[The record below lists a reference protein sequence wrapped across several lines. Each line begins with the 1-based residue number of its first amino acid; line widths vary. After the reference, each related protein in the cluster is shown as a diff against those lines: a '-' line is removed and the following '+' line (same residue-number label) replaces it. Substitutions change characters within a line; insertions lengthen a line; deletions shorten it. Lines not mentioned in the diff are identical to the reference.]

1 MTGPVTTSAAVAGHT
16 AAETGGA
23 SHSSMLNK
31 LRAGVLGA
39 NDGIVSVAA
48 MVMGVA
54 GATTDSFAILVAGVA
69 GLSAGALSMAV
80 GEYVS
85 VSAQRDSE
93 RALLAR
99 ERWELE
105 NLPDQELAELASL
118 YEAKGL
124 TPDLAHQVA
133 TQLTHHDAL
142 GAHAEAEL
150 GIDPDELV
158 NPWHAAGASMGAF
171 VLGALVPLLVMVL
184 TAPSVRVWATAG
196 AVVGALVLTGVLSAR
211 IGGARVLP
219 AVVRVVSGGVLAMAI
234 TYAIGMLV
242 GGGIA

>member
-1 MTGPVTTSAAVAGHT
+1 MTGTLDAPL
-16 AAETGGA
+16 A
-23 SHSSMLNK
+23 SGTPSLTQATPQGVGTEHASMLNK

-54 GATTDSFAILVAGVA
+54 GATTDSFAILVAGIA

-93 RALLAR
+93 RALI
-99 ERWELE
+99 ERVRA
-105 NLPDQELAELASL
+105 NGGPDAVASL
-118 YEAKGL
+118 GL
-124 TPDLAHQVA
+124 
-133 TQLTHHDAL
+133 
-142 GAHAEAEL
+142 
-150 GIDPDELV
+150 DPDELV
-158 NPWHAAGASMGAF
+158 NPWHAAWASMGAF
-171 VLGALVPLLVMVL
+171 VVGALVPLLVMVL
-184 TAPSVRVWATAG
+184 SGPGLRVWATAA
-196 AVVGALVLTGVLSAR
+196 AVVAALVLTGVVSAR
-211 IGGARVLP
+211 VGGARVAP

-234 TYAIGMLV
+234 TYAIGTLV